1 METPLAK
8 NIKSWATEDRPRE
21 KLLLKGIDSLTS
33 AELIAILI
41 GSGSRKESAVDL
53 SRRILQAYKHDL
65 REIAKV
71 SINDLITFNGIG
83 EAKAISILA
92 ALELGRR
99 IQGAGVKEKPQVTS
113 SNDAYQYLKHRLE
126 DLTYEEFWI
135 LLLNRNNRITHAEK
149 ISKGGVAGTVVDSK
163 IIFKHGLDQLSSS
176 IILCHNHPSGNLK
189 PSKED
194 IRITK
199 KLQEAGKVLDIKI
212 LDHIIISQH
221 GYYSFMDEGMM

>member
-1 METPLAK
+1 MDTTLAK

-21 KLLLKGIDSLTS
+21 KLLLKGIDSLTT

-41 GSGSRKESAVDL
+41 GSGNRKESAVDL
-53 SRRILQAYKHDL
+53 SRRILQSFQQDL

-71 SINDLITFNGIG
+71 NIKDLTAFNGIG

-99 IQGAGVKEKPQVTS
+99 IQGAGVKDKPQVTC

-126 DLTYEEFWI
+126 DLTYEEFWV
-135 LLLNRNNRITHAEK
+135 LLLNRNNRITKAEK
-149 ISKGGVAGTVVDSK
+149 ISKGGVAGTVVDAK
-163 IIFKHGLDQLSSS
+163 IIFKHALEELSSA

-189 PSKED
+189 PSRED
-194 IRITK
+194 LRITK
-199 KLQEAGKVLDIKI
+199 KLQEAGKVLDIKV

-221 GYYSFMDEGMM
+221 GYYSFMDEGDM